1 MNSQFNAIDHAQQ
14 LQAVGVSR
22 AQAEMH
28 AKLLSEALANC
39 AATRA
44 DLAELRTELTARI
57 EIFETRIV
65 GRMEEF
71 GANVKLE
78 LAKMRV
84 EIADM
89 RSEMRSELA
98 AMRSGLATMRSE
110 IKYNRRMIN
119 LVLALQVALIVK
131 MFFP

>member
-1 MNSQFNAIDHAQQ
+1 MCMNSQFNAIDYSQQ

-28 AKLLSEALANC
+28 AKLLSEALSNC
-39 AATRA
+39 PATRG
-44 DLAELRTELTARI
+44 DLAELKTELTARMD
-57 EIFETRIV
+57 IFVTRIV
-65 GRMEEF
+65 GRIEEF
-71 GANVKLE
+71 EATVKLE

-89 RSEMRSELA
+89 RSEMA
-98 AMRSGLATMRSE
+98 IMRSE
-110 IKYNRRMIN
+110 IKYNRRMMSFLI
-119 LVLALQVALIVK
+119 ALQIALIVK